1 MDPAGTSS
9 CAPDHHNGEASN
21 PHTLYST
28 DPEANKDPSKHGR
41 PEAKTGYRL
50 QPIEADFREEAAE
63 VARKS
68 KGQYGWR
75 RVIRNFTPS
84 YAEAFPPNYYR

>member
-9 CAPDHHNGEASN
+9 CAPGHHNGEVSN
-21 PHTLYST
+21 PHITYST
-28 DPEANKDPSKHGR
+28 DPEAQRDPSEHER
-41 PEAKTGYRL
+41 PEAKTKYKV
-50 QPIEADFREEAAE
+50 QPIETDFREEAAE

-68 KGQYGWR
+68 KDQYRWR

-84 YAEAFPPNYYR
+84 YAEAFPPNY